1 MSKPMLVT
9 WPFVMLLLDY
19 WPLGR
24 MQNAEC
30 RMQNS
35 EATDTRHATRNTPH
49 VPRTTLL
56 PLLVEKL
63 PFFAVAAA
71 ASVVTFLVQQR
82 GGYVMAAE
90 SLPLGARAAN
100 VLISYGRYLGKLF
113 WPADLAVYYPYPG
126 QWPLGKVVLAGGML
140 LGVSVVVWV
149 WRRRFPYL
157 LLGWLWFLGTLVPV
171 IGLVQMS
178 PSAMADR
185 YTYLPSLGVL
195 VLAVWGACEL
205 VQGKAEGRR
214 QKTEDRGQT
223 AEDSDA
229 QHAPGNTPHVSR
241 NRVQSPIANRQS
253 QILLWAAG
261 GAAIVLCLALTRQQL
276 GYWKDGETLFR
287 HALEVTENNR
297 VAHDGLGVA
306 LRRKGQTD
314 EAIRQ
319 LQEALRL
326 NPDCFDVYINL
337 GVAFEQKGQI
347 NEAIRQYQEA
357 LRLKPESATARN
369 NLGVALGRKGQ
380 TDEAIRQLQEALRLN
395 PDDVLTHNNLGGAFY
410 QQGRTAEAIR
420 QYQEAIRLAP
430 DYADSHN
437 GLGISLEKEG
447 RTAEA
452 IRQFQEA
459 IRLKPDHA
467 DAHYNL
473 GVAFYQQG
481 RTDEAIRQFQ
491 DAVRLKPDHAEAHN
505 NLGTALGL
513 EGQTDEAI
521 HQFQEALRFKPDYA
535 DARRNLDIVLA
546 TKARNSPPPGAST
559 NR

>member
-1 MSKPMLVT
+1 
-9 WPFVMLLLDY
+9 
-19 WPLGR
+19 
-24 MQNAEC
+24 
-30 RMQNS
+30 
-35 EATDTRHATRNTPH
+35 
-49 VPRTTLL
+49 
-56 PLLVEKL
+56 VEKI
-63 PFFAVAAA
+63 PFFVNVACIVIGGQ
-71 ASVVTFLVQQR
+71 VVLGF
-82 GGYVMAAE
+82 YN
-90 SLPLGARAAN
+90 SLEPGSELSLGARVGNAM
-100 VLISYGRYLGKLF
+100 VSYCGYLGKLF
-113 WPADLAVYYPYPG
+113 WPTDLAVLYPHPG
-126 QWPLGKVVLAGGML
+126 QSPLGQVALAGGVL
-140 LGVSVVVWV
+140 LGISALVLALF
-149 WRRRFPYL
+149 RRHPYL
-157 LLGWLWFLGTLVPV
+157 LMGWLWFCGTLVPMSGAV
-171 IGLVQMS
+171 AIGIQS
-178 PSAMADR
+178 TADR
-185 YTYLPSLGVL
+185 WTYVPSLGVL
-195 VLAVWGACEL
+195 ILLIWGAREL
-205 VQGKAEGRR
+205 MQGKS
-214 QKTEDRGQT
+214 EDGDT
-223 AEDSDA
+223 
-229 QHAPGNTPHVSR
+229 QHATR
-241 NRVQSPIANRQS
+241 TRVQSPIANRQS

-357 LRLKPESATARN
+357 LRLRPESATAHN

-380 TDEAIRQLQEALRLN
+380 TDEAIRQLQEAIRLN

-410 QQGRTAEAIR
+410 QQGRTAEAVR

-430 DYADSHN
+430 DHADSHN

-452 IRQFQEA
+452 IRQLQEA
-459 IRLKPDHA
+459 IRLNPDHT

-481 RTDEAIRQFQ
+481 RTEEAIRQFQ

-546 TKARNSPPPGAST
+546 TKARDLQPPGAST